1 MKHKKRKKNHK
12 FTKFLILATF
22 IIMIIG
28 LYKTGKI
35 TTEVS
40 ANSEEVNNVIE
51 KEYEVEEEI
60 LLVNKDNPLPEDY
73 KVELTEYDNHL
84 VSKEIIDELE
94 KMYKDAKKDGVNLN
108 INTAYRDKKEQQEIL
123 DRRIKLYASEGL
135 TQKEAKKKALTEV
148 QLPGCSEHETGLA
161 IDFSNPSK
169 PEDNEPM
176 WIWLEE
182 NSYKYGF
189 ILRYPKDKTEI
200 TNVSNEDWHYRY
212 VGKET
217 AKEMKEKNECLEEY
231 LA

>member
-1 MKHKKRKKNHK
+1 M
-12 FTKFLILATF
+12 ILASF
-22 IIMIIG
+22 IIKIIG

-40 ANSEEVNNVIE
+40 ANAEEVNNVI
-51 KEYEVEEEI
+51 KKKYEVEEEI
-60 LLVNKDNPLPEDY
+60 LLVNKDNPLSEDY

-94 KMYKDAKKDGVNLN
+94 KMYKYAKKDGVNLN

>member
-1 MKHKKRKKNHK
+1 M
-12 FTKFLILATF
+12 
-22 IIMIIG
+22 
-28 LYKTGKI
+28 
-35 TTEVS
+35 S
-40 ANSEEVNNVIE
+40 
-51 KEYEVEEEI
+51 
-60 LLVNKDNPLPEDY
+60 
-73 KVELTEYDNHL
+73 
-84 VSKEIIDELE
+84 IIDELE

-169 PEDNEPM
+169 PEDDEPM

>member
-1 MKHKKRKKNHK
+1 
-12 FTKFLILATF
+12 
-22 IIMIIG
+22 MIIG

-40 ANSEEVNNVIE
+40 ANAEEVNNVIE